1 MNSKAPARMVVVKK
15 EEKESRLHDLIRSA
29 LAAARSSGGTFELR
43 VLALSLSSPVAA
55 AVRALSSELRLAGV
69 EARVMLVK
77 SPSSGEGVLVDCHA
91 LRQLTDT
98 RCHDA
103 HELLVLGSETA
114 WIGDSLRRDPVGRDS
129 FELHAPNDIATALSV
144 AQSFDRIWRL
154 AVPASPRELDTAL
167 DLVAKLAALG
177 SEPETMRALTRH

>member
-1 MNSKAPARMVVVKK
+1 
-15 EEKESRLHDLIRSA
+15 
-29 LAAARSSGGTFELR
+29 ELR
-43 VLALSLSSPVAA
+43 VLALSVASPVAA
-55 AVRALSSELRLAGV
+55 AVRALSSELKLAGI

-77 SPSSGEGVLVDCHA
+77 APASGETALVECRA

-129 FELHAPNDIATALSV
+129 FE
-144 AQSFDRIWRL
+144 
-154 AVPASPRELDTAL
+154 
-167 DLVAKLAALG
+167 
-177 SEPETMRALTRH
+177 